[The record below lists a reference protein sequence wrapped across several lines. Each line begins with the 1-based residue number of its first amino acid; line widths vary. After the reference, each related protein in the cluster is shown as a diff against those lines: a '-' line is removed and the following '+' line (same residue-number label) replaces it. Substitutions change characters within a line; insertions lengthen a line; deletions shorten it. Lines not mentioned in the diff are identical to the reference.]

1 MDKELVE
8 IISDLKRNGQE
19 MVRVAENLERMFGDE
34 RGQKK
39 PELTLEEVRKVLAAK
54 SRVSRENTDA
64 IRNLLL
70 SHGAEK
76 LSQIDPK
83 EYETLLSE
91 VKELPDAR

>member
-1 MDKELVE
+1 MDKELAA

-19 MVRVAENLERMFGDE
+19 MVRAAEKLERLFLSKE
-34 RGQKK
+34 KK
-39 PELTLEEVRKVLAAK
+39 PSLSLEEVRKVLAAK